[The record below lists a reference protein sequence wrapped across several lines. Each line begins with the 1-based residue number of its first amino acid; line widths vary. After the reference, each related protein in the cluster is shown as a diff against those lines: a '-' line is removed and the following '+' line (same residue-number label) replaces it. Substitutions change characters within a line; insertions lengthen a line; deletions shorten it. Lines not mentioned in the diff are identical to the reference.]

1 VDSIDCPVRT
11 EVGLPG
17 IGEKKPMNIKR
28 GMKEAFAVTGYL
40 PKEIAEQLG
49 SGKIGGASVD
59 LRAESGSD
67 LVVMR
72 VKMTEISEVRMG
84 PSAKGET
91 LVQIILAEK
100 AQVETVVSTEANL
113 QGLRRFNDP
122 VVQRLTALATAK
134 SIAV

>member
-1 VDSIDCPVRT
+1 
-11 EVGLPG
+11 
-17 IGEKKPMNIKR
+17 
-28 GMKEAFAVTGYL
+28 MKEAFAVTGYV
-40 PKEIAEQLG
+40 PNEIAERLE
-49 SGKIGGASVD
+49 SGNIGGASVD

-72 VKMTEISEVRMG
+72 VKMTEISEIRMG
-84 PSAKGET
+84 ASAKGET
-91 LVQIILAEK
+91 LVQIILTENAH
-100 AQVETVVSTEANL
+100 VETVVSTEANL

>member
-1 VDSIDCPVRT
+1 
-11 EVGLPG
+11 
-17 IGEKKPMNIKR
+17 MNIKR
-28 GMKEAFAVTGYL
+28 GLKEAFAVTGYL
-40 PKEIAEQLG
+40 PSEIADRLE
-49 SGKIGGASVD
+49 SGKTDGATLE

-72 VKMTEISEVRMG
+72 VKIAEIAEARVG
-84 PSAKGET
+84 ASAKGET
-91 LVQIILAEK
+91 LVQIILTEK
-100 AQVETVVSTEANL
+100 AHVETVVSTEANL

>member
-1 VDSIDCPVRT
+1 MD
-11 EVGLPG
+11 
-17 IGEKKPMNIKR
+17 IKR

-40 PKEIAEQLG
+40 PTEIAEQLQ
-49 SGKIGGASVD
+49 SGKTDGGSLD

-72 VKMTEISEVRMG
+72 VKMGEIAEVRVG
-84 PSAKGET
+84 ATAKGET
-91 LVQIILAEK
+91 LVQIILAEN
-100 AQVETVVSTEANL
+100 AQVETVVRTEANL